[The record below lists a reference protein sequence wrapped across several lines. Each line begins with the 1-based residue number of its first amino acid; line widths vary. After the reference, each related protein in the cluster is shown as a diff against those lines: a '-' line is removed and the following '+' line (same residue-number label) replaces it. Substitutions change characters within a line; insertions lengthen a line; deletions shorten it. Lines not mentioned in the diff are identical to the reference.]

1 MQALAIV
8 LRIAAGRW
16 SDLLRSRV
24 EPMRRIGLAVFATL
38 ALTAALVEAPLV
50 VLVPTMVLAG
60 GLSMAWNGL
69 SFAAAAELAGAR
81 RSGAAIGVQQTA
93 LAVVGIG
100 GPIAFAALVEA
111 TSWQAGFGLAAL
123 FPLAGWLVLRGL

>member
-1 MQALAIV
+1 
-8 LRIAAGRW
+8 
-16 SDLLRSRV
+16 
-24 EPMRRIGLAVFATL
+24 
-38 ALTAALVEAPLV
+38 
-50 VLVPTMVLAG
+50 
-60 GLSMAWNGL
+60 
-69 SFAAAAELAGAR
+69 
-81 RSGAAIGVQQTA
+81 VQQTA